1 MIPTEE
7 LDTVLQEMDQDG
19 DGRLD
24 YGVRNSGVK
33 RSIGEILQLQ
43 RRPLLGPPPGY

>member
-7 LDTVLQEMDQDG
+7 LDTVLQEMDRDG

-24 YGVRNSGVK
+24 YEVRELVV
-33 RSIGEILQLQ
+33 
-43 RRPLLGPPPGY
+43 

>member
-24 YGVRNSGVK
+24 YGVRELVV
-33 RSIGEILQLQ
+33 
-43 RRPLLGPPPGY
+43 

>member
-7 LDTVLQEMDQDG
+7 LDTVLQEMDRDG

-24 YGVRNSGVK
+24 YGVRELVV
-33 RSIGEILQLQ
+33 
-43 RRPLLGPPPGY
+43 